1 MKKPAKKPVKKST
14 NVKALAAFPGCLV
27 LLGAGKMGGAMLDG
41 WTARGLKPK
50 QLVVIDPQAG
60 KAIKA
65 LAKRGLALN
74 PKSLPKPGPKAKA
87 DAAAIV
93 IAVKPQM
100 APEAIPPVGLYVGK
114 STLVVSIMAGRT
126 SRFLEGVLPPGT
138 AIVRAMPNTPAAISR
153 GITVAVANA
162 KVSARQRKL
171 ATDLLS
177 AIGKVEW
184 VKDEALIDAVTAVSG
199 SGPAYVFL
207 LAEAMTK
214 AAIAAGL
221 PADLAS
227 RLARET
233 VAGSGELLHRSE
245 LDAAT
250 LRQNVTSPG
259 GTTAAALAVLMGP
272 DGFDALLTKA
282 IAAATRRSRELAG

>member
-1 MKKPAKKPVKKST
+1 MKKPAKKST
-14 NVKALAAFPGCLV
+14 NAKTLAAFPGRLV

-60 KAIKA
+60 EAIKA

-74 PKSLPKPGPKAKA
+74 PKPGPKAKA

-126 SRFLEGVLPPGT
+126 IGFLERILPPGA

-162 KVSARQRKL
+162 KVSARQRRL
-171 ATDLLS
+171 ATDLLA

-199 SGPAYVFL
+199 SGPAYVFHL
-207 LAEAMTK
+207 VEAMTK
-214 AAIAAGL
+214 AGIAAGL
-221 PADLAS
+221 PADLAG